1 MRALEHKNTNV
12 YHYGNR
18 ILCINNVLTV
28 DMQMARISHNKRLKA
43 YLYVIIQSNQVWQHP
58 AKKIVCAIL

>member
-12 YHYGNR
+12 YHYGDR

-28 DMQMARISHNKRLKA
+28 DMQMARISYSKRLKA
-43 YLYVIIQSNQVWQHP
+43 YLYVIIQSNQV
-58 AKKIVCAIL
+58 